1 MGFLAGTFPTDGHGF
16 GRGKPSGFTPVAVSS
31 ADHGR
36 EYIEIGRAW
45 ALGLGMGHKK
55 RRKPEEPTRK
65 KTQKG
70 KAMAMAIP
78 RTHTHARTRT
88 TTMSPPPAAGLRGF
102 LDAHFAS
109 PDDLAAAPALAE
121 LLRRECDELRASLR
135 RLEAQLAAAAASWL
149 ARSAGARSALRRVR
163 CSTAGSPARLV
174 SPHLPPS
181 PRNTRPV
188 PPPLSLIRRLGFPFF
203 FRRSRRRGGRG
214 GGDGAERRPARAR
227 AGDPTYR
234 RHSALR
240 GSASLPLSLSLSSLG
255 YQLGNSTVSKSC
267 TGMPAINHASCDII
281 ACFNYCNTGIPYSWI
296 THTVW
301 LTYSWR

>member
-1 MGFLAGTFPTDGHGF
+1 MRGGGGGVGPT
-16 GRGKPSGFTPVAVSS
+16 GRRRASESM
-31 ADHGR
+31 
-36 EYIEIGRAW
+36 YIEIGRAW

-203 FRRSRRRGGRG
+203 FQAEPSPRRTRGRG
-214 GGDGAERRPARAR
+214 RCG
-227 AGDPTYR
+227 T
-234 RHSALR
+234 SACPR
-240 GSASLPLSLSLSSLG
+240 SCGRSNVSAPFGSTRVSVSSSLPLSLLPWVPTR
-255 YQLGNSTVSKSC
+255 QLYCIEILHWNACDKSC
-267 TGMPAINHASCDII
+267 
-281 ACFNYCNTGIPYSWI
+281 
-296 THTVW
+296 
-301 LTYSWR
+301 LL